1 MSYLD
6 VILTVKI
13 RDGHKCRPMLQ
24 VSRDASFYT
33 SITEHSARISF
44 SFLFMSYE

>member
-13 RDGHKCRPMLQ
+13 RDGHKCRPALQ
-24 VSRDASFYT
+24 VSGDASFY
-33 SITEHSARISF
+33 IIDNGALRAD
-44 SFLFMSYE
+44 FLLILIYEL